1 MRNISKSFSVATS
14 ISDKFGSWQSL
25 ERRALLGVEKL
36 SQTEPSNARRSVCA
50 ANHAA
55 AKISATISLSIS

>member
-1 MRNISKSFSVATS
+1 MPAGILSS
-14 ISDKFGSWQSL
+14 

-50 ANHAA
+50 ANDGTT
-55 AKISATISLSIS
+55 KILFLR